1 MYTDYADQL
10 ISEFQVGIEVKCVRR
25 GLFNKSGKTSF
36 SGLWGEGRQI
46 LWEWEKQRRRR
57 AFKLFFLRFQGE
69 INAPDAR
76 VAEELRQ
83 LSEPELDR
91 GCKLGDTRETPPS
104 VSTRAFP

>member
-1 MYTDYADQL
+1 M
-10 ISEFQVGIEVKCVRR
+10 
-25 GLFNKSGKTSF
+25 
-36 SGLWGEGRQI
+36 QI

-57 AFKLFFLRFQGE
+57 ADKLFFLRFQGE

-83 LSEPELDR
+83 LSEPGLDR
-91 GCKLGDTRETPPS
+91 DCKLRDTRETPPS